1 MYKDEDNSKNKNNI
15 FVNLNNSNN
24 SNIPHCDDRESKY
37 EAEQKLI
44 EEMRKSYKLKEK
56 IFFYEFLNFLEVYIH
71 TVLYLNNVYPREA
84 FYAYSIYNLKF
95 LKYLAD
101 DEVNQYIN
109 EFLKNCENF
118 LFARYI
124 KKIYILIVDADKNQI
139 IEISNLEIDVA
150 DKFYILNHDEVC
162 LNFKSIL
169 YQLYTSH
176 VNKKNDDSVNIN
188 KTFFLCLET
197 KESKVI
203 TNLKMFEEINSN
215 IEDNFVKNLFK
226 SDLIKLVGQKEICAI
241 VDELNYSIK
250 ITRNY
255 NE

>member
-1 MYKDEDNSKNKNNI
+1 MFKEKENSINKNNI
-15 FVNLNNSNN
+15 LVNLNNSN
-24 SNIPHCDDRESKY
+24 IPQCDDNNSKNDS
-37 EAEQKLI
+37 EQKLI
-44 EEMRKSYKLKEK
+44 EDMRKSYKLKEK
-56 IFFYEFLNFLEVYIH
+56 IFFFEFLNFLEVYIH
-71 TVLYLNNVYPREA
+71 TILYVNNVYPREA
-84 FYAYSIYNLKF
+84 FYAYTIYNLKF
-95 LKYLAD
+95 LKFIAD

-118 LFARYI
+118 LFTRYI

-150 DKFYILNHDEVC
+150 DKFYNLNHDEVC

-169 YQLYTSH
+169 YKLYTSSI
-176 VNKKNDDSVNIN
+176 NKKNDDMNNIN
-188 KTFFLCLET
+188 KTFFLCIET

-203 TNLKMFEEINSN
+203 TNIKIFDEIIGK

-226 SDLIKLVGQKEICAI
+226 SDLIKLIGQKEICAI
-241 VDELNYSIK
+241 VDELNYTIK